1 MKISPLFVPLALLSI
16 GVQATNLD
24 HESVTELVDSI
35 CGNFVTRGA
44 STKESVTFERDQIPD
59 ELLEEL
65 KSELSEQFDDV
76 IITNE
81 SITFKSE
88 SYTGIRQEDLAEHN
102 SNVQECRKK
111 VGLAAINSQIQQS
124 KK

>member
-1 MKISPLFVPLALLSI
+1 MMKISTLFVLLVLLST

-24 HESVTELVDSI
+24 LDSVTELADSI
-35 CGNFVTRGA
+35 CGKFVTGGS

-65 KSELSEQFDDV
+65 KATLNEQFDDV
-76 IITNE
+76 IVTNE
-81 SITFKSE
+81 SVTFKSE

-111 VGLAAINSQIQQS
+111 VGLAAINQQIQQS
-124 KK
+124 K